1 MNHAIE
7 LYSACFFEYDGTQRT
22 VPHVHNEVYQ
32 LYYVESGSLIYLY
45 DKERINLTKGQFLLV
60 VPGVEHGMITQG
72 PSNVLDIKFGIFDS
86 LLRASVTK
94 KLAGFQRATPEAV
107 HIFAS
112 IVALQTAN
120 STYFHRISSL
130 YLETIFYLMLQDIA
144 LAPSY
149 LRDDPGIQGNFQHLS
164 SCVRRALPFVEG
176 SLVYPVAPFSPESIA
191 NQVGYNTRYISSK
204 FSEEIGISLTKYFRI
219 LRINKAKDLL
229 YNTDLK
235 ITVISK
241 LLNYEDVSQFIKHFK
256 KSTGMSPNEYRNYHR
271 NAPT

>member
-22 VPHVHNEVYQ
+22 VPHQHEEVYQ
-32 LYYVESGSLIYLY
+32 LYYVEDGSTLFLY
-45 DKERINLTKGQFLLV
+45 DKERINLVKGQFLLV
-60 VPGVEHGMITQG
+60 APGVIHGMITQG
-72 PSNVLDIKFGIFDS
+72 PGNVLDIKFDIFDP

-94 KLAGFQRATPEAV
+94 KLTGLQQTTTEAA
-107 HIFAS
+107 HLFSS
-112 IVALQTAN
+112 IVALQAEN

-144 LAPSY
+144 VSPSY
-149 LRDDPGIQGNFQHLS
+149 LRDDPGIQGDFQHLS

-176 SLVYPVAPFSPESIA
+176 SIVYPVAPFSPESIA
-191 NQVGYNTRYISSK
+191 NQIGYNTRYISSK
-204 FSEEIGISLTKYFRI
+204 FSEELGISLTKYFRI

-235 ITVISK
+235 ISAISR

-256 KSTGMSPNEYRNYHR
+256 KSTGMSPSEYRNHHR
-271 NAPT
+271 NAST